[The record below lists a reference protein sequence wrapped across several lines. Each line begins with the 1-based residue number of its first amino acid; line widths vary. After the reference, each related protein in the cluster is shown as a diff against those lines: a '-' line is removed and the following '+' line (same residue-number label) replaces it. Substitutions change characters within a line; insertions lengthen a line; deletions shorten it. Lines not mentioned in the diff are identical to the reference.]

1 MAAENVIPVTQI
13 MGPAYIGESVDI
25 GNGYLL
31 TTGDYKGEVLSNC
44 GEKDDGTVRIPGSV
58 FTKDDF
64 NYIRSSQMLNLVPP
78 LFHLDAQSQIK
89 GIGCI
94 QINQIPQNE
103 WGIKKLKKDCDAVH
117 QNACDAVV
125 GILER
130 FIKKDGLIDQMRP
143 SYLVFFVFGPL
154 TLLAGGYVLRG
165 IFDQFRT
172 GSSSSVSTI
181 GRFMRWRSP
190 LHFPSAEEIGRYGKA
205 SGLAASSKAPGN
217 GMFRG
222 GTGLLLGL
230 AMTLTLDWIFSSYLS
245 SDDSTDLST
254 SRYT

>member
-1 MAAENVIPVTQI
+1 MSAENVIPVTQI
-13 MGPAYIGESVDI
+13 MGPAYTGESVDI

-31 TTGDYKGEVLSNC
+31 TTGDYQGEVLSNC

-64 NYIRSSQMLNLVPP
+64 NYIRSPQMLNLVPT

-103 WGIKKLKKDCDAVH
+103 WGVKKLKKDCDAVH
-117 QNACDAVV
+117 QNACDAVATV
-125 GILER
+125 LER
-130 FIKKDGLIDQMRP
+130 FVKKDSLIDQMKS

-165 IFDQFRT
+165 IFDQFAAR
-172 GSSSSVSTI
+172 SSSVSTI

-190 LHFPSAEEIGRYGKA
+190 LHFPSPEEVGRYGKA

-230 AMTLTLDWIFSSYLS
+230 AMTLTVDWIVSSYLP
-245 SDDSTDLST
+245 SDDSIDLIT

>member
-13 MGPAYIGESVDI
+13 MGPAYTGESVDI

-44 GEKDDGTVRIPGSV
+44 GEKDDGTVRIPGTV

-64 NYIRSSQMLNLVPP
+64 NYIRGPQMLNLVPP

-117 QNACDAVV
+117 QNACDAVAGV
-125 GILER
+125 LER
-130 FIKKDGLIDQMRP
+130 FIKKDGLFDQMKP

-154 TLLAGGYVLRG
+154 TLLTGGYVLRRV
-165 IFDQFRT
+165 FEKLA
-172 GSSSSVSTI
+172 SSSSSI
-181 GRFMRWRSP
+181 SRFNRLLRWKSP
-190 LHFPSAEEIGRYGKA
+190 VHIPSSEEIAKFGGGMGKA
-205 SGLAASSKAPGN
+205 ASNRYFTDFK
-217 GMFRG
+217 G
-222 GTGLLLGL
+222 GGGFLLGL
-230 AMTLTLDWIFSSYLS
+230 AVFTFDSMFFTHFSSEL
-245 SDDSTDLST
+245 DVEFA
-254 SRYT
+254 